1 MEEKVAKFMN
11 KKLSFDCIVIGGGLS
26 GLTATLAL
34 SKIGLSVAIID
45 KTSLQMV
52 KKNEGD
58 QRTTAVSASG
68 KKIFEAL
75 DVWDSLKED
84 AEPILNIVVS
94 EKGKRGHLNF
104 DHQTVGTEPMGH
116 ILDNIQLKNSLISSI
131 RSQKNIQLFPFKSL
145 NNFFPNTGAVTVD
158 LNDGTSYEAALLVA
172 ADGRNSAGRRIAKI
186 KDTNINYN
194 QSSIV
199 FTVSHEKPHKGTAYE
214 QFTTGGPIAFLPMRG
229 NQSSVVWSEDTEV
242 VKSLMQLDDKDFAAA
257 ASYRLNDCLGK
268 MTIIGQRKVFP
279 LKLNYADTI
288 IANRFAMV
296 GDAAHGLHPI
306 AGQGFNLGLRDIA
319 NLTEE
324 ISNARR
330 LGLDIGSF
338 ETLRSYQAARR
349 FDNFSLVAA
358 TDGLNRLFT
367 DNNKI
372 VGFIRSSGLDAINTM
387 NPIKNLFM
395 RLAMGE
401 VGSLPHLLKGQL
413 P

>member
-1 MEEKVAKFMN
+1 MS

-26 GLTATLAL
+26 GLTTTLAL

-45 KTSLQMV
+45 KTSLKIV

-68 KKIFEAL
+68 KKVFEAL
-75 DVWDSLKED
+75 DVWDSLKKG
-84 AEPILNIVVS
+84 AEPILDIVVS
-94 EKGKRGHLNF
+94 EKGKKGYLNF
-104 DHQTVGTEPMGH
+104 DHQTVGAEPMGH
-116 ILDNIQLKNSLISSI
+116 ILNNIELKNSLISSI

-145 NNFFPNTGAVTVD
+145 NNFFPETGAVTID
-158 LNDGTSYEAALLVA
+158 LNDGSSYEAALLVA
-172 ADGRNSAGRRIAKI
+172 ADGRNSDGRRIAKI
-186 KDTNINYN
+186 KSTNIDYN

-199 FTVSHEKPHKGTAYE
+199 FTVGHEKPHRGTAYE
-214 QFTTGGPIAFLPMRG
+214 QFTTGGPIASLPMRG
-229 NQSSVVWSEDTEV
+229 NKSSVVWSEDTEV
-242 VKSLMQLDDKDFAAA
+242 VESLMQLDDKDFAAA

>member
-1 MEEKVAKFMN
+1 MN
-11 KKLSFDCIVIGGGLS
+11 KKQSFDCIVIGGGLS

-34 SKIGLSVAIID
+34 SKIGLSVAIVD
-45 KTSLQMV
+45 KTSLEMV

-75 DVWDSLKED
+75 DVWNSLKED
-84 AEPILNIVVS
+84 AEPILDIVVS

-116 ILDNIQLKNSLISSI
+116 IIDNIQLKNSLISSI

-145 NNFFPNTGAVTVD
+145 NNFFPETGAVTID
-158 LNDGTSYEAALLVA
+158 LNDGSSYEAALLVA
-172 ADGRNSAGRRIAKI
+172 ADGRNSDGRRIAKI
-186 KDTNINYN
+186 KSTNIDYN

-199 FTVSHEKPHKGTAYE
+199 FTVGHEKPHRGTAYE
-214 QFTTGGPIAFLPMRG
+214 QFTTGGPIASLPMRG
-229 NQSSVVWSEDTEV
+229 NKSSVVWSEDTEV
-242 VKSLMQLDDKDFAAA
+242 VESLMQLDDKDFAAA

-401 VGSLPHLLKGQL
+401 VGSLPHLLKGRL

>member
-1 MEEKVAKFMN
+1 MS

-34 SKIGLSVAIID
+34 SKIGLSVAIVD
-45 KTSLQMV
+45 KASLEMV

-68 KKIFEAL
+68 KKVFEAL
-75 DVWDSLKED
+75 DVWDSLKKG
-84 AEPILNIVVS
+84 AEPILDIVVS
-94 EKGKRGHLNF
+94 EKGKKGHLSF

-116 ILDNIQLKNSLISSI
+116 ILDNIELKNSLISSI

-145 NNFFPNTGAVTVD
+145 NNFFPETGAVTID
-158 LNDGTSYEAALLVA
+158 LNDGSSYEAALLVA
-172 ADGRNSAGRRIAKI
+172 ADGRNSDGRRIAKI
-186 KDTNINYN
+186 KSTNIDYN

-199 FTVSHEKPHKGTAYE
+199 FTVGHEKPHRGTAYE
-214 QFTTGGPIAFLPMRG
+214 QFTTGGPIASLPMRG
-229 NQSSVVWSEDTEV
+229 NKSSMVWSEDTEV
-242 VKSLMQLDDKDFAAA
+242 VESLMQLDDKDFAAA

>member
-1 MEEKVAKFMN
+1 MS

-26 GLTATLAL
+26 GLTTTLAL

-45 KTSLQMV
+45 KTSLKMA

-68 KKIFEAL
+68 KKVFEAL
-75 DVWDSLKED
+75 DVWDSLKKS
-84 AEPILNIVVS
+84 AEPILDIVVS
-94 EKGKRGHLNF
+94 EKGKKGHLNF

-116 ILDNIQLKNSLISSI
+116 ILNNIELKNSLISSI

-145 NNFFPNTGAVTVD
+145 NNFFPKTGAVTID
-158 LNDGTSYEAALLVA
+158 LKDGSSYEAALLVA
-172 ADGRNSAGRRIAKI
+172 ADGRNSDGRRIAKI
-186 KDTNINYN
+186 KSTNINYN

-199 FTVSHEKPHKGTAYE
+199 FTVGHEKPHRGTAYE
-214 QFTTGGPIAFLPMRG
+214 QFTTGGPIASLPMRG
-229 NQSSVVWSEDTEV
+229 NKSSVVWSEDTEV
-242 VKSLMQLDDKDFAAA
+242 VGSLMQLDDKDFAAA

-372 VGFIRSSGLDAINTM
+372 VRFIRSSGLDAINTM

>member
-1 MEEKVAKFMN
+1 MS

-26 GLTATLAL
+26 GLTTTLAL

-45 KTSLQMV
+45 KTSLKIV

-68 KKIFEAL
+68 KKVFEAL
-75 DVWDSLKED
+75 DVWDSLKKG
-84 AEPILNIVVS
+84 AEPILDIVVS
-94 EKGKRGHLNF
+94 EKGKKGHLNF

-116 ILDNIQLKNSLISSI
+116 ILNNIELKNSLISSI

-145 NNFFPNTGAVTVD
+145 NNFFPETGAVTID
-158 LNDGTSYEAALLVA
+158 LNDGSSYEAALLVA
-172 ADGRNSAGRRIAKI
+172 ADGRNSDGRRIAKI
-186 KDTNINYN
+186 KSTNIDYN

-199 FTVSHEKPHKGTAYE
+199 FTVGHEKPHRGTAYE
-214 QFTTGGPIAFLPMRG
+214 QFTTGGPIASLPMRG
-229 NQSSVVWSEDTEV
+229 NKSSVVWSEDTEV
-242 VKSLMQLDDKDFAAA
+242 VESLMQLDDKDFAAA

-372 VGFIRSSGLDAINTM
+372 VGFIRSSWLDAINTM

>member
-1 MEEKVAKFMN
+1 
-11 KKLSFDCIVIGGGLS
+11 
-26 GLTATLAL
+26 
-34 SKIGLSVAIID
+34 
-45 KTSLQMV
+45 V

-68 KKIFEAL
+68 KKVFEAL
-75 DVWDSLKED
+75 DVWDSLKKG

-94 EKGKRGHLNF
+94 EKGKNGHLNF

-116 ILDNIQLKNSLISSI
+116 ILDNIELKNSLISSI

-145 NNFFPNTGAVTVD
+145 NNFFPETGAVTID
-158 LNDGTSYEAALLVA
+158 LNDGSSYEAALLVA
-172 ADGRNSAGRRIAKI
+172 ADGRNSDGRRIAKI
-186 KDTNINYN
+186 KSTNIDYN

-199 FTVSHEKPHKGTAYE
+199 FTVGHEKPHRGTAYE
-214 QFTTGGPIAFLPMRG
+214 QFTTGGPIASLPMRG
-229 NQSSVVWSEDTEV
+229 NKSSVVWSEDTEV
-242 VKSLMQLDDKDFAAA
+242 VESLMQLDDKDFAAA

-372 VGFIRSSGLDAINTM
+372 VRFIRSSGLDAINRV

>member
-1 MEEKVAKFMN
+1 MS

-26 GLTATLAL
+26 GLTTTLAL

-45 KTSLQMV
+45 KTSLKMA

-68 KKIFEAL
+68 KKVFEAL
-75 DVWDSLKED
+75 DVWDSLKKG
-84 AEPILNIVVS
+84 AEPILDIVVS
-94 EKGKRGHLNF
+94 EKGKKGHLNF

-116 ILDNIQLKNSLISSI
+116 ILNNIELKNSLISSI

-145 NNFFPNTGAVTVD
+145 NNFFPETGAVTID
-158 LNDGTSYEAALLVA
+158 LNDGSSYEAPLLVA
-172 ADGRNSAGRRIAKI
+172 ADGRNSDGRRIAKI
-186 KDTNINYN
+186 KSTNIDYN

-199 FTVSHEKPHKGTAYE
+199 FTVGHEKPHRGTAYE
-214 QFTTGGPIAFLPMRG
+214 QFTTGGPIASLPMRG
-229 NQSSVVWSEDTEV
+229 NKSSVVWSEDTEV
-242 VKSLMQLDDKDFAAA
+242 VESLMQLDDKDFAAA

-367 DNNKI
+367 DNNQI
-372 VGFIRSSGLDAINTM
+372 VRFIRSSGLDAINTM

>member
-1 MEEKVAKFMN
+1 MS
-11 KKLSFDCIVIGGGLS
+11 KKISFDCIVIGGGLS
-26 GLTATLAL
+26 GLTTTLAL

-45 KTSLQMV
+45 KTSLKMA

-68 KKIFEAL
+68 KKVFEAL
-75 DVWDSLKED
+75 DVWDSLKKG
-84 AEPILNIVVS
+84 AEPILDIVVS
-94 EKGKRGHLNF
+94 EKGKKGHLNF

-116 ILDNIQLKNSLISSI
+116 ILNNIELKNSLISSI

-145 NNFFPNTGAVTVD
+145 NNFFPETGAVNID
-158 LNDGTSYEAALLVA
+158 LNDGSSYEAALLVA
-172 ADGRNSAGRRIAKI
+172 ADGRNSDGRRIAKI
-186 KDTNINYN
+186 KSTNIDYN

-199 FTVSHEKPHKGTAYE
+199 FTVGHEKPHRGTAYE
-214 QFTTGGPIAFLPMRG
+214 QFTTGGPIASLPMRG
-229 NQSSVVWSEDTEV
+229 NKSSVVWSEDTEV
-242 VKSLMQLDDKDFAAA
+242 VGSLMQLDDKDFVAA

-358 TDGLNRLFT
+358 THGLNRLFT

-372 VGFIRSSGLDAINTM
+372 VRFIRSSGLDAINTM

>member
-1 MEEKVAKFMN
+1 MS

-26 GLTATLAL
+26 GLTTTLAL

-45 KTSLQMV
+45 KTSLKIV

-68 KKIFEAL
+68 KKVFEAL
-75 DVWDSLKED
+75 DVWDSLKKG
-84 AEPILNIVVS
+84 AEPILDIVVS
-94 EKGKRGHLNF
+94 EKGKKGHLSF

-116 ILDNIQLKNSLISSI
+116 ILNNIELKNSLISSI

-145 NNFFPNTGAVTVD
+145 NNFFPETGAVTID
-158 LNDGTSYEAALLVA
+158 LNDGSSYEAALLVA
-172 ADGRNSAGRRIAKI
+172 ADGRNSDGRRIAKI
-186 KDTNINYN
+186 KSTNINYN

-199 FTVSHEKPHKGTAYE
+199 FTVGHEKPHRGTAYE
-214 QFTTGGPIAFLPMRG
+214 QFTTGGPIASLPMRG
-229 NQSSVVWSEDTEV
+229 NKSSVVWSEDTEV
-242 VKSLMQLDDKDFAAA
+242 VESLMQLDDKDFAAA

>member
-1 MEEKVAKFMN
+1 MS
-11 KKLSFDCIVIGGGLS
+11 KKISFDCIVIGGGLS
-26 GLTATLAL
+26 GLTTTLAL

-45 KTSLQMV
+45 KTSLKMA

-68 KKIFEAL
+68 KKVFEAL
-75 DVWDSLKED
+75 DVWDSLKKG
-84 AEPILNIVVS
+84 AEPILDIVVS
-94 EKGKRGHLNF
+94 EKGKKGHLNF

-116 ILDNIQLKNSLISSI
+116 ILNNIELKNSLISSI

-145 NNFFPNTGAVTVD
+145 NNFFPETGAATIH
-158 LNDGTSYEAALLVA
+158 LNDGSSYEAALLVA
-172 ADGRNSAGRRIAKI
+172 ADGRNSDGRRIAKI
-186 KDTNINYN
+186 KSTNIDYN

-199 FTVSHEKPHKGTAYE
+199 FTVGHEKPHRGTAYE
-214 QFTTGGPIAFLPMRG
+214 QFTTGGPIASLPMRG
-229 NQSSVVWSEDTEV
+229 NKSSVVWSEDTEV
-242 VKSLMQLDDKDFAAA
+242 VESLMQLDDKDFAAA

-358 TDGLNRLFT
+358 THGLNRLFT

-372 VGFIRSSGLDAINTM
+372 VRFIRSSGLDTINTM

>member
-1 MEEKVAKFMN
+1 MG

-26 GLTATLAL
+26 GLTTTLAL

-45 KTSLQMV
+45 KTSLKMA

-68 KKIFEAL
+68 KKVFEAL
-75 DVWDSLKED
+75 DVWDSLKKG
-84 AEPILNIVVS
+84 AEPILDIVVS
-94 EKGKRGHLNF
+94 EKGKKGHLNF

-116 ILDNIQLKNSLISSI
+116 ILNNIELKNSLISSI

-145 NNFFPNTGAVTVD
+145 NNFFPETGAVTID
-158 LNDGTSYEAALLVA
+158 LNDGSSYEAALLVA
-172 ADGRNSAGRRIAKI
+172 ADGRNSDGRRIAKI
-186 KDTNINYN
+186 KSTNIDYN

-199 FTVSHEKPHKGTAYE
+199 FTVGHEKPHRGTAYE
-214 QFTTGGPIAFLPMRG
+214 QFTTGGPIASLPMRG
-229 NQSSVVWSEDTEV
+229 NKSSVVWSEDTEV
-242 VKSLMQLDDKDFAAA
+242 VESLMQLDDKDFAAA

-372 VGFIRSSGLDAINTM
+372 VRFIRSSGLDAINTM

>member
-1 MEEKVAKFMN
+1 MS

-26 GLTATLAL
+26 GLTTTLAL

-45 KTSLQMV
+45 KTSLKIV

-68 KKIFEAL
+68 KKVFEAL
-75 DVWDSLKED
+75 DVWDSLKKG
-84 AEPILNIVVS
+84 AEPILDIVVS
-94 EKGKRGHLNF
+94 EKGKKGHLSF

-116 ILDNIQLKNSLISSI
+116 ILDNIELKNSLISSI

-145 NNFFPNTGAVTVD
+145 NNFFPKTGAVTID
-158 LNDGTSYEAALLVA
+158 LNDGSSYEAALLVA
-172 ADGRNSAGRRIAKI
+172 ADGRNSDGRRIAKI
-186 KDTNINYN
+186 KSTNIDYN

-199 FTVSHEKPHKGTAYE
+199 FTVGHEKPHRGTAYE
-214 QFTTGGPIAFLPMRG
+214 QFTTGGPIASLPLRG
-229 NQSSVVWSEDTEV
+229 NKSSVVWSEDTEV
-242 VKSLMQLDDKDFAAA
+242 VESLMQLDDKDFAAA

-372 VGFIRSSGLDAINTM
+372 VRFIRSSGLDAINTM

>member
-1 MEEKVAKFMN
+1 MS

-26 GLTATLAL
+26 GLTTTLAL

-45 KTSLQMV
+45 KTSLKMA

-68 KKIFEAL
+68 KKVFEAL
-75 DVWDSLKED
+75 DIWDSLKKG
-84 AEPILNIVVS
+84 AEPILDIVVS
-94 EKGKRGHLNF
+94 EKGKKGHLNF

-116 ILDNIQLKNSLISSI
+116 ILNNIELKNSLISSI

-145 NNFFPNTGAVTVD
+145 NNFFPKTGAVSID
-158 LNDGTSYEAALLVA
+158 LNDGSSYEAALLVA
-172 ADGRNSAGRRIAKI
+172 ADGRNSDGRRIAKI
-186 KDTNINYN
+186 KSTNIDYN

-199 FTVSHEKPHKGTAYE
+199 FTVGHEKPHRGTAYE
-214 QFTTGGPIAFLPMRG
+214 QFTTGGPIASLPMRG
-229 NQSSVVWSEDTEV
+229 NKSSVVWSEDTEV
-242 VKSLMQLDDKDFAAA
+242 IGSLMQLDDKDFAAA

-358 TDGLNRLFT
+358 THGLNRLFT

-372 VGFIRSSGLDAINTM
+372 VRFIRSSGLDTINTM

>member
-1 MEEKVAKFMN
+1 MS

-26 GLTATLAL
+26 GLTTTLAL

-45 KTSLQMV
+45 KTSLKMA

-68 KKIFEAL
+68 KKVFEAL
-75 DVWDSLKED
+75 DVWDSLKKG
-84 AEPILNIVVS
+84 AEPILDIVVS
-94 EKGKRGHLNF
+94 EKGKKGHLNF

-116 ILDNIQLKNSLISSI
+116 ILNNIELKNSLISSI

-145 NNFFPNTGAVTVD
+145 NNFFPETGAVTID
-158 LNDGTSYEAALLVA
+158 LNDGSSYEAALLVA
-172 ADGRNSAGRRIAKI
+172 ADGRNSDGRRIAKI
-186 KDTNINYN
+186 KSTNIDYN

-199 FTVSHEKPHKGTAYE
+199 FTVGHEKPHRGTAYE
-214 QFTTGGPIAFLPMRG
+214 QFTTGGPIASLPMRG
-229 NQSSVVWSEDTEV
+229 NKSSVVWSEDTEV
-242 VKSLMQLDDKDFAAA
+242 VESLMQLDDKDFAAA

-372 VGFIRSSGLDAINTM
+372 VRFVRSSGLDAINTM

>member
-1 MEEKVAKFMN
+1 MS

-26 GLTATLAL
+26 GLTTTLAL

-45 KTSLQMV
+45 KTSLKMA

-68 KKIFEAL
+68 KKVFEAL
-75 DVWDSLKED
+75 DVWDSLKKG
-84 AEPILNIVVS
+84 AEPILDIVVS
-94 EKGKRGHLNF
+94 EKGKKGHLSF

-116 ILDNIQLKNSLISSI
+116 ILNNIELKNSLISSI

-145 NNFFPNTGAVTVD
+145 NNFFPETGAVTID
-158 LNDGTSYEAALLVA
+158 LNDGSSYEAALLVA
-172 ADGRNSAGRRIAKI
+172 ADGRNSDGRRIAKI
-186 KDTNINYN
+186 KSTNINYN

-199 FTVSHEKPHKGTAYE
+199 FTVGHEKPHRGTAYE
-214 QFTTGGPIAFLPMRG
+214 QFTTGGPIASLPMRG
-229 NQSSVVWSEDTEV
+229 NKSSVVWSEDTEV
-242 VKSLMQLDDKDFAAA
+242 VESLMQLDDKDFAAA

-372 VGFIRSSGLDAINTM
+372 VRFIRSSGLDAINTM

>member
-1 MEEKVAKFMN
+1 MS

-26 GLTATLAL
+26 GLTTTLAL

-45 KTSLQMV
+45 KTSLKMA

-68 KKIFEAL
+68 KKVFEAL
-75 DVWDSLKED
+75 DVWDSLKKG
-84 AEPILNIVVS
+84 AEPILDIVVS
-94 EKGKRGHLNF
+94 EKGKKGHLNF

-116 ILDNIQLKNSLISSI
+116 ILNNIELKNSLISSI

-145 NNFFPNTGAVTVD
+145 NNFFPETGAVTID
-158 LNDGTSYEAALLVA
+158 LNDGSSYEAALLVA
-172 ADGRNSAGRRIAKI
+172 ADGRNSDGRRIAKI
-186 KDTNINYN
+186 KSTNIDYN

-199 FTVSHEKPHKGTAYE
+199 FTVGHEKPHRGTAYE
-214 QFTTGGPIAFLPMRG
+214 QFTTGGPIASLPMRG
-229 NQSSVVWSEDTEV
+229 NKSSVVWSEDTEV
-242 VKSLMQLDDKDFAAA
+242 VESLMQLDDKDFAAA

-372 VGFIRSSGLDAINTM
+372 VRFIRSSGLDAINTM

>member
-1 MEEKVAKFMN
+1 MS

-26 GLTATLAL
+26 GLTTTLAL

-45 KTSLQMV
+45 KTSLKIV

-68 KKIFEAL
+68 KKVFEAL
-75 DVWDSLKED
+75 DVWDSLKKG
-84 AEPILNIVVS
+84 AEPILDIVVS
-94 EKGKRGHLNF
+94 EKGKKGHLSF

-116 ILDNIQLKNSLISSI
+116 ILDNIELKNSLISSI

-145 NNFFPNTGAVTVD
+145 NNFFPETGAVTID
-158 LNDGTSYEAALLVA
+158 LNDGSSYEAALLVA
-172 ADGRNSAGRRIAKI
+172 ADGRNSDGRRIAKI
-186 KDTNINYN
+186 KSTNINYN

-199 FTVSHEKPHKGTAYE
+199 FTVGHEKPHRGTAYE
-214 QFTTGGPIAFLPMRG
+214 QFTTGGPIASLPMRG
-229 NQSSVVWSEDTEV
+229 NKSSVVWSEDTEAAE
-242 VKSLMQLDDKDFAAA
+242 SLMQLDDKDFAAA

>member
-1 MEEKVAKFMN
+1 MS

-26 GLTATLAL
+26 GLTTTLAL

-45 KTSLQMV
+45 KTSLKIV

-68 KKIFEAL
+68 KKVFEAL
-75 DVWDSLKED
+75 DVWDSLKKG
-84 AEPILNIVVS
+84 AEPILDIVVS
-94 EKGKRGHLNF
+94 EKGKKGHLNF

-116 ILDNIQLKNSLISSI
+116 ILNNIELKNSLISSI

-145 NNFFPNTGAVTVD
+145 NNFFPETGAVTID
-158 LNDGTSYEAALLVA
+158 LNDGSSYEAALLVA
-172 ADGRNSAGRRIAKI
+172 ADGRNSDGRRIAKI
-186 KDTNINYN
+186 KSTNIDYN

-199 FTVSHEKPHKGTAYE
+199 FTVGHEKPHRGTAYE
-214 QFTTGGPIAFLPMRG
+214 QFTTGGPIASLPMRG
-229 NQSSVVWSEDTEV
+229 NKSSVVWSEDTEV
-242 VKSLMQLDDKDFAAA
+242 VESLMQLDDKDFAAA

-372 VGFIRSSGLDAINTM
+372 VRFIRSSGLDAINTM

>member
-1 MEEKVAKFMN
+1 MS

-26 GLTATLAL
+26 GLTTTLAL

-45 KTSLQMV
+45 KTSLKIV

-68 KKIFEAL
+68 KKVFEAL
-75 DVWDSLKED
+75 DVWDSLKKG
-84 AEPILNIVVS
+84 AEPILDIVVS
-94 EKGKRGHLNF
+94 EKGKKGHLNF

-116 ILDNIQLKNSLISSI
+116 ILNNIELKNSLISSI

-145 NNFFPNTGAVTVD
+145 NNFFPETGAVTID
-158 LNDGTSYEAALLVA
+158 LNDGSSYEAALLVA
-172 ADGRNSAGRRIAKI
+172 ADGRNSDGRRIAKI
-186 KDTNINYN
+186 KSTNIDYN

-199 FTVSHEKPHKGTAYE
+199 FTVGHEKPHRGTAYE
-214 QFTTGGPIAFLPMRG
+214 QFTTGGPIASLPMRG
-229 NQSSVVWSEDTEV
+229 NKSSVVWSEDTEV
-242 VKSLMQLDDKDFAAA
+242 VESLMQLDDKDFAAA

-372 VGFIRSSGLDAINTM
+372 VRFIRSSGLDTINTM

>member
-1 MEEKVAKFMN
+1 MS
-11 KKLSFDCIVIGGGLS
+11 KKISFDCIVIGGGLS
-26 GLTATLAL
+26 GLTTTLAL

-45 KTSLQMV
+45 KTSLKMA

-68 KKIFEAL
+68 KKVFEAL
-75 DVWDSLKED
+75 DVWDSLKKG
-84 AEPILNIVVS
+84 AEPILDIVVS
-94 EKGKRGHLNF
+94 EKGKKGHLNF

-116 ILDNIQLKNSLISSI
+116 ILNNIELKNSLISSI

-145 NNFFPNTGAVTVD
+145 NNFFPETGAATIH
-158 LNDGTSYEAALLVA
+158 LNDGSSYEAALLVA
-172 ADGRNSAGRRIAKI
+172 ADGRNSDGRRIAKI
-186 KDTNINYN
+186 KSTNIDYN

-199 FTVSHEKPHKGTAYE
+199 FTVGHEKPHRGTAYE
-214 QFTTGGPIAFLPMRG
+214 QFTTGGPIASLPMRG
-229 NQSSVVWSEDTEV
+229 NKSSVVWSEDTEV
-242 VKSLMQLDDKDFAAA
+242 VGSLMQLDDKDFVAA

-358 TDGLNRLFT
+358 THGLNRLFT

-372 VGFIRSSGLDAINTM
+372 VRFIRSSGLDAINTM

>member
-1 MEEKVAKFMN
+1 MS
-11 KKLSFDCIVIGGGLS
+11 KKISFDCIVIGGGLS
-26 GLTATLAL
+26 GLTTTLAL

-45 KTSLQMV
+45 KTSLKMA

-68 KKIFEAL
+68 KKVFEAL
-75 DVWDSLKED
+75 DVWDSLKKG
-84 AEPILNIVVS
+84 AEPILDIVVS
-94 EKGKRGHLNF
+94 EKGKKGHLNF

-116 ILDNIQLKNSLISSI
+116 ILNNIELKNSLISSI

-145 NNFFPNTGAVTVD
+145 NNFFPETGAATIH
-158 LNDGTSYEAALLVA
+158 LNDGSSYEAALLVA
-172 ADGRNSAGRRIAKI
+172 ADGRNSDGRRIAKI
-186 KDTNINYN
+186 KSTNIDYN

-199 FTVSHEKPHKGTAYE
+199 FTVGHEKPHRGTAYE
-214 QFTTGGPIAFLPMRG
+214 QFTTGGPIASLPMRG
-229 NQSSVVWSEDTEV
+229 NKSSVVWSEDTEV
-242 VKSLMQLDDKDFAAA
+242 VGSLMQLDDKDFAAA

-268 MTIIGQRKVFP
+268 MTIIGQRNVFP

-358 TDGLNRLFT
+358 THGLNRLFT

-372 VGFIRSSGLDAINTM
+372 VRFIRSSGLDAINTM

>member
-11 KKLSFDCIVIGGGLS
+11 KKLNFDCIVIGGGLS

-45 KTSLQMV
+45 KTSLKMV

-84 AEPILNIVVS
+84 AEPILDIVVS

-104 DHQTVGTEPMGH
+104 DHQTVGNEPMGH
-116 ILDNIQLKNSLISSI
+116 ILENINLKNSLISSI
-131 RSQKNIQLFPFKSL
+131 RSQKNIQLLPFKAL
-145 NNFFPNTGAVTVD
+145 NNFFSDTGAVTID

-186 KDTNINYN
+186 KSTNIDYN

-242 VKSLMQLDDKDFAAA
+242 IKSLMQLDDKDFAAA

-268 MTIIGQRKVFP
+268 MTIIGQRKIFP

-324 ISNARR
+324 ISKARR

-338 ETLRSYQAARR
+338 ETLRSYQAARS

-367 DNNKI
+367 NNNKI
-372 VGFIRSSGLDAINTM
+372 VRFVRSSGLDAINTM
-387 NPIKNLFM
+387 NPLKNLFM

-401 VGSLPHLLKGQL
+401 VGSLPLLLRGKL

>member
-1 MEEKVAKFMN
+1 MS
-11 KKLSFDCIVIGGGLS
+11 KKISFDCIVIGGGLS
-26 GLTATLAL
+26 GLTTTLAL

-45 KTSLQMV
+45 KTSLKMA

-68 KKIFEAL
+68 KKVFEAL
-75 DVWDSLKED
+75 DVWDSLKKG
-84 AEPILNIVVS
+84 AEPILDIVVS
-94 EKGKRGHLNF
+94 EKGKKGHLNF

-116 ILDNIQLKNSLISSI
+116 ILNNIELKNSLISSI

-145 NNFFPNTGAVTVD
+145 NNFFPETGAVTID
-158 LNDGTSYEAALLVA
+158 LNDGSSYEAALLVA
-172 ADGRNSAGRRIAKI
+172 ADGRNSDGRRIAKI
-186 KDTNINYN
+186 KSTNIDYN

-199 FTVSHEKPHKGTAYE
+199 FTVGHEKPHRGTAYE
-214 QFTTGGPIAFLPMRG
+214 QFTTGGPIASLPMRG
-229 NQSSVVWSEDTEV
+229 NKSSVVWSEDTEV
-242 VKSLMQLDDKDFAAA
+242 VGSLMQLDDKDFVAA

-358 TDGLNRLFT
+358 THGLNRLFT

-372 VGFIRSSGLDAINTM
+372 VRFIRSSGLDAINTM

>member
-1 MEEKVAKFMN
+1 MS

-26 GLTATLAL
+26 GLTTTLAL

-45 KTSLQMV
+45 KTSLKTA

-68 KKIFEAL
+68 KKVFEAL
-75 DVWDSLKED
+75 DVWDSLKKG
-84 AEPILNIVVS
+84 AEPILDIVVS
-94 EKGKRGHLNF
+94 EKGKKGYLNF
-104 DHQTVGTEPMGH
+104 DHETVGAEPMGH
-116 ILDNIQLKNSLISSI
+116 ILNNIELKNSLISSI

-145 NNFFPNTGAVTVD
+145 NNFFPETGAVTID
-158 LNDGTSYEAALLVA
+158 LNDGSSYEAALLVA
-172 ADGRNSAGRRIAKI
+172 ADGRNSDGRRIAKI
-186 KDTNINYN
+186 KSTNIDYN

-199 FTVSHEKPHKGTAYE
+199 FTVGHEKPHKGTAYE
-214 QFTTGGPIAFLPMRG
+214 QFTTGGPIASLPMRG
-229 NQSSVVWSEDTEV
+229 NKSSVVWSEDTEV
-242 VKSLMQLDDKDFAAA
+242 VESLMQLDDKDFAAA

-372 VGFIRSSGLDAINTM
+372 VRFIRSSGLDAINTM

>member
-1 MEEKVAKFMN
+1 MS

-26 GLTATLAL
+26 GLTTTLAL

-45 KTSLQMV
+45 KTSLKIV

-68 KKIFEAL
+68 KKVFEAL
-75 DVWDSLKED
+75 DVWDSLKKG
-84 AEPILNIVVS
+84 AEPILDIVVS
-94 EKGKRGHLNF
+94 EKGKKGHLNF
-104 DHQTVGTEPMGH
+104 DHQTVGAEPMGH
-116 ILDNIQLKNSLISSI
+116 ILNNIELKNSLISSI

-145 NNFFPNTGAVTVD
+145 NNFFPETGAVTID
-158 LNDGTSYEAALLVA
+158 LNDGSSYEAALLVA
-172 ADGRNSAGRRIAKI
+172 ADGRNSDGRRIAKI
-186 KDTNINYN
+186 KSTNIDYN

-199 FTVSHEKPHKGTAYE
+199 FTVGHEKPHRGTAYE
-214 QFTTGGPIAFLPMRG
+214 QFTTGGPIASLPMRG
-229 NQSSVVWSEDTEV
+229 NKSSVVWSEDTEV
-242 VKSLMQLDDKDFAAA
+242 VESLMQLDDKDFAAA

-338 ETLRSYQAARR
+338 ETLRSYQAARH

>member
-1 MEEKVAKFMN
+1 MS

-26 GLTATLAL
+26 GLTTTLAL

-45 KTSLQMV
+45 KTSLKMA

-68 KKIFEAL
+68 KKVFEAL
-75 DVWDSLKED
+75 DVWDSLKKG
-84 AEPILNIVVS
+84 AEPILDIVVS
-94 EKGKRGHLNF
+94 EKGKKGHLNF

-116 ILDNIQLKNSLISSI
+116 ILNNIELKNSLISSI

-145 NNFFPNTGAVTVD
+145 NNFFLETGAATID
-158 LNDGTSYEAALLVA
+158 LNDGSSYEAALLVA
-172 ADGRNSAGRRIAKI
+172 ADGRNSDGRRIAKI
-186 KDTNINYN
+186 KSTNIDYN

-199 FTVSHEKPHKGTAYE
+199 FTVGHEKPHRGTAYE
-214 QFTTGGPIAFLPMRG
+214 QFTTGGPIASLPMRG
-229 NQSSVVWSEDTEV
+229 NKSSVVWSADTEV
-242 VKSLMQLDDKDFAAA
+242 VGSLMQLDDKDFAAA

-372 VGFIRSSGLDAINTM
+372 VRFIRSSGLDAINTM